1 MLPLLYPGE
10 DVPRQIIED
19 FERAPIPELHKHVF
33 RWTKRF
39 VAQSWQLAGRDV
51 QSLREAGLSDSDIVS
66 WAQIA
71 CLQTW
76 WVMSADGGGI
86 PLEGDAVVGPVVGG
100 RRENYEAV
108 PEGRTAA
115 ILGQSAAPRPRPSSG
130 LCWADVDES
139 GEAYREAAAWARER
153 YGFVPNLLR
162 AVSLRPEIYPRHVL
176 ALELL
181 ERPQSASLSPRQHAM
196 VRALVSALNRCEY
209 SRETTRALLDRV
221 ADAAFYA
228 RVAGDYTRYSWE
240 PSDRAIL
247 DFATKMARNHYK
259 VTEKDAISLREAGL
273 DDEAYVD
280 VLNTVAIQTS
290 LDRLANS
297 LGVVP
302 DSEPIV
308 RPPSAD

>member
-10 DVPRQIIED
+10 DVPRQIVDD
-19 FERAPIPELHKHVF
+19 FEHAPIPELHKHVF

-39 VAQSWQLAGRDV
+39 VAESWQLAERDL
-51 QSLREAGLSDSDIVS
+51 QSLREAGLSDSDIVN

-86 PLEGDAVVGPVVGG
+86 PLEGDAVVGPVVG
-100 RRENYEAV
+100 RRRANYEAM
-108 PEGRTAA
+108 PEGQTAA
-115 ILGQSAAPRPRPSSG
+115 NLGEAAAARPRPSSG
-130 LCWADVDES
+130 LCWVEVDES
-139 GEAYREAAAWARER
+139 GEAYREVTAWASER

-162 AVSLRPEIYPRHVL
+162 AVSLRPEIYRRHVL
-176 ALELL
+176 AFELL

-196 VRALVSALNRCEY
+196 VRALVSALNRCNY
-209 SRETTRALLDRV
+209 SRGTTRALLDRV
-221 ADAAFYA
+221 ADAELYA
-228 RVAGDYTRYSWE
+228 RVTGNYTRFSWE
-240 PSDRAIL
+240 PSDRAVL
-247 DFATKMARNHYK
+247 DFATKMARNPYK
-259 VTEKDAISLREAGL
+259 VTEKDAISLREVGL

-297 LGVVP
+297 LGVAP
-302 DSEPIV
+302 DSEPV
-308 RPPSAD
+308 VQALSAA